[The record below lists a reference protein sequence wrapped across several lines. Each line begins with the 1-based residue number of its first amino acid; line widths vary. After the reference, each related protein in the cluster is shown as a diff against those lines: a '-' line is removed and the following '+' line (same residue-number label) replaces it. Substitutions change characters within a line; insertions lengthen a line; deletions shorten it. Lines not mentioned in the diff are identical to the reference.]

1 MYAIVRLRGGVNTRP
16 EIKDTL
22 SMLHLDR
29 INHCVV
35 VREDEHYRGMIQK
48 VKDFVAWGEVDAD
61 TLVMLLEGRG
71 RLSGNRRLTDAVVG
85 QISPYRS
92 IKELAS
98 AIHSGSANIKEFGIK
113 PIFRLHPPRKGHR
126 GIKKS
131 VKEGGELGYH
141 PSMGDFLA
149 KMR

>member
-1 MYAIVRLRGGVNTRP
+1 MYAVIRLRGGVNTKP
-16 EIKDTL
+16 DIKDTL

-35 VREDEHYRGMIQK
+35 VREDEHYRGMIQV
-48 VKDFVAWGEVDAD
+48 VKDFVAWGQVDAD
-61 TLVMLLEGRG
+61 LVAMLLEKRG
-71 RLSGNRRLTDAVVG
+71 RLSGNRRLSDSVVS
-85 QISPYRS
+85 QVTPYRS
-92 IKELAS
+92 IKELA
-98 AIHSGSANIKEFGIK
+98 AAVTSGAASLRDYGIK
-113 PIFRLHPPRKGHR
+113 PVFRLHPPRKGHD

-141 PSMGDFLA
+141 DTIADLIV